1 MASRDIVRALQDLTD
16 LDWNERATSSGTAG
30 TYLKARTGTGSRLL
44 YYKLPRYNGVV
55 IDGYECVNELV
66 ASRLMDALGVNHLAY
81 RLIHAKALIDGIEY
95 ETWLNSSRNFRKVGE
110 RKLSLG
116 AFFDLYKN
124 PGESPFE
131 LCRRFGWQED
141 IARMMLVDYLM
152 ANRDRHASNIEVLAA
167 PDGSFRIAPVFD
179 TGFSLLAPLAADLE
193 RIEAFD
199 PLADVATTNFVGSR
213 SLEENLRTV
222 APVEGIQDLDEVR
235 IAELFDGLEGILPD
249 AVLSKMREIIQRRWE
264 RYEEIRVD

>member
-16 LDWNERATSSGTAG
+16 LDWNERASSSGTAG
-30 TYLKARTGTGSRLL
+30 TYLKACTGSGSRLL

-81 RLIHAKALIDGIEY
+81 RLIHAKVLIDGIEY

-124 PGESPFE
+124 SGESPFE

-141 IARMMLVDYLM
+141 LARMMLVDYLV

-193 RIEAFD
+193 RIAVFD

-213 SLEENLRTV
+213 SLEENLRTI

-264 RYEEIRVD
+264 RYEEIRAD

>member
-1 MASRDIVRALQDLTD
+1 MASRDIVRSLQDLTN
-16 LDWNERATSSGTAG
+16 LDWNERVSSSGTAG
-30 TYLKARTGTGSRLL
+30 TYLKARTGSGSRLI
-44 YYKLPRYNGVV
+44 YYKLPCYNGVV
-55 IDGYECVNELV
+55 IDGYEWVNELL

-81 RLIHAKALIDGIEY
+81 RLIHAKVLIDGVGY

-124 PGESPFE
+124 PGESPIE

-179 TGFSLLAPLAADLE
+179 TGLSLLAPLAGDLE
-193 RIEAFD
+193 RIAAFD
-199 PLADVATTNFVGSR
+199 PLADGAPTNFLGSR
-213 SLEENLRTV
+213 SLEENLKTV
-222 APVEGIQDLDEVR
+222 VPVEGVEDLDEAR
-235 IAELFDGLEGILPD
+235 ITELFVGLEGMLPGV
-249 AVLSKMREIIQRRWE
+249 ALLKMREIIQRRWA
-264 RYEEIRVD
+264 RYEEIRAD